1 MSNSILI
8 TGKVIEPIPHGNF
21 KVELDDGS
29 MVLVKV
35 SNELSKR
42 LVRILPG
49 DIVEIETPSYN
60 FNKGKIIYNFTRL

>member
-21 KVELDDGS
+21 KIELDDGS
-29 MVLVKV
+29 MVLAK
-35 SNELSKR
+35 LSEPMR
-42 LVRILPG
+42 NRCIRILPG

-60 FNKGKIIYNFTRL
+60 FNKGEIIYNFTRL

>member
-29 MVLVKV
+29 VVLVKV
-35 SNELSKR
+35 SDELSKH

>member
-21 KVELDDGS
+21 KIELDDGS

-60 FNKGKIIYNFTRL
+60 FNKGEIIYNFTRL